1 VTRRSDAMNRHG
13 LATHVGTM
21 DQLPRAST
29 TPTSTNEM
37 MLASEM
43 HHEPRF
49 SDFMDIEMTSLFAE
63 LVLLIVALAPII
75 LRIRKGEN
83 DVGLTELN
91 LNH

>member
-1 VTRRSDAMNRHG
+1 M
-13 LATHVGTM
+13 
-21 DQLPRAST
+21 
-29 TPTSTNEM
+29 NEM

-75 LRIRKGEN
+75 LRVRKGEN